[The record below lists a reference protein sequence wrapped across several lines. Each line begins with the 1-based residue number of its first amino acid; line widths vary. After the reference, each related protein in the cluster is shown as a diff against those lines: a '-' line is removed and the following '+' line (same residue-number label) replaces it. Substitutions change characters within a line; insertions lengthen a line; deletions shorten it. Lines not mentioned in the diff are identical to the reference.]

1 MTRRQLWLS
10 LVVFIVAAGLA
21 AGGWVLFLRPIQ
33 VQILEVQRDVAIQ
46 VFGLGTVES
55 RVMSKVG
62 FKVAGV
68 LTDLLADQGDCVAK
82 GAVLARLDTR
92 EQEARVSKAKANV
105 EQAKANLD
113 RALAAVAKAEASYA
127 NAKSVN
133 DRRQALLRDKNI
145 SVEAA
150 ETAKTTLDIAQADLN
165 LAQSDVKVAR
175 AAIRDVQAQ
184 EQLESVTLDLHTL
197 TAPYQARVILRQKE
211 LGTALASGEPVF
223 TLVDCKTIWVLAYID
238 ESKAGE
244 IMVGQLAEIVLRSLP
259 GRRFQGRVERIEIE
273 SDRVNEERR
282 VDVVFDQIPQDY
294 HLGEQAEVHITVMRL
309 PQALLIPEAAV
320 EDLKRDRGTVW
331 TVENGRLVR
340 RDVTFGHRMLDGR
353 IEITGGIP
361 DGASVLASLPTGLRV
376 GRAAVVREQSGQ

>member
-244 IMVGQLAEIVLRSLP
+244 MMVGQPAEIVLRSLP
-259 GRRFQGRVERIEIE
+259 GRRFQGRIERIEIE

-282 VDVVFDQIPQDY
+282 VDVAFDQIPWDY
-294 HLGEQAEVHITVMRL
+294 HLGEQAEVHITVIRL

-320 EDLKRDRGTVW
+320 DDLKSGWGIVW

-340 RDVTFGHRMLDGR
+340 REVTFGHRMLDGR
-353 IEITGGIP
+353 IEILGGIP

-376 GRAAVVREQSGQ
+376 GRAAVVGEQSGQ

>member
-127 NAKSVN
+127 NAKSIN

-184 EQLESVTLDLHTL
+184 EQLESITLDLHTL

-244 IMVGQLAEIVLRSLP
+244 IMEGQLAEIVLRSLP
-259 GRRFQGRVERIEIE
+259 GRRFQGRIERIEIE

-282 VDVVFDQIPQDY
+282 VDVAFDQIPRDY
-294 HLGEQAEVHITVMRL
+294 HLGEQAEVYITVIRL

-320 EDLKRDRGTVW
+320 EDSRAVGEPCGPSRT
-331 TVENGRLVR
+331 
-340 RDVTFGHRMLDGR
+340 DG
-353 IEITGGIP
+353 
-361 DGASVLASLPTGLRV
+361 SC
-376 GRAAVVREQSGQ
+376 AAR

>member
-259 GRRFQGRVERIEIE
+259 GWRFQGRVERIEIE

-376 GRAAVVREQSGQ
+376 GRAAVVGEQSGQ

>member
-1 MTRRQLWLS
+1 
-10 LVVFIVAAGLA
+10 
-21 AGGWVLFLRPIQ
+21 
-33 VQILEVQRDVAIQ
+33 
-46 VFGLGTVES
+46 
-55 RVMSKVG
+55 MSKVG

-127 NAKSVN
+127 NAMSVN
-133 DRRQALLRDKNI
+133 DRRQALLRNKNI

-165 LAQSDVKVAR
+165 LAHSDVEVAR
-175 AAIRDVQAQ
+175 AAIRDAQAQ
-184 EQLESVTLDLHTL
+184 EQLERVTLDLHTL

-244 IMVGQLAEIVLRSLP
+244 MMVGQPAEIVLRSLP
-259 GRRFQGRVERIEIE
+259 GRRFQGRIERIEIE

-282 VDVVFDQIPQDY
+282 VDVVFDQMPQDY

-320 EDLKRDRGTVW
+320 EALKSDRGTVW

-353 IEITGGIP
+353 IEIP
-361 DGASVLASLPTGLRV
+361 VAFRMA
-376 GRAAVVREQSGQ
+376 RAYSRACPLDCGSAARR